1 MPVKAHQFPD
11 SALLKKVCFY
21 GQRSDIQ
28 KNPQVQM
35 QGDEASGWIR
45 EDPWK
50 EIRAAYG
57 NRYFLFRKRVS
68 DVSLSLRLWKGY
80 NRLLQQSH
88 QWKNEKLRLS
98 DETEQDEA

>member
-1 MPVKAHQFPD
+1 
-11 SALLKKVCFY
+11 
-21 GQRSDIQ
+21 
-28 KNPQVQM
+28 M

-45 EDPWK
+45 EDSWK